1 MVDENEIKIDDNLGE
16 RWHKAADILETNKS
30 DDVKLFEV
38 FQLYKDDLKEHFT
51 QFYYAML
58 GWKDA
63 HLNELLKESDITEN
77 PYAKTESEE

>member
-1 MVDENEIKIDDNLGE
+1 MTHAENNEKIGE

-38 FQLYKDDLKEHFT
+38 LQLYKDDLKENFT

-63 HLNELLKESDITEN
+63 HLDELLRESDIVHEN
-77 PYAKTESEE
+77 HPYFNDNSK